1 MRAPRQS
8 AGSITLVF
16 SGKSMKTL
24 TRRRFVCYCAG
35 SAGLTACG
43 GGGSDSKP
51 TTAVEPQQADIGCAL
66 FSTALGAG
74 TGCNQLLSSSGSLY
88 DSQIQ
93 SEFQAQRT
101 FFQLPA
107 VSLRFLNDCTPNAYA
122 DPNSKSILLG
132 VNLINQTLNAY
143 RTQSDAFFTLLPLYA
158 VLAHEFGHQL
168 QFEFGWMNRSDGVVQ
183 EELEADMWAGFYVGL
198 RGLFSGYQVSQTI
211 EQFYRIGS
219 DDFFNPNWHG
229 TSYQRANAFA
239 DGIWAAKEYNEN
251 KIGRTFGAIRA
262 RLQELVTVELRYQ
275 NDLSSGYV
283 SKSDI
288 RQQCDRFKVGGTYQ
302 NCGALLGWP
311 YDTLPGP

>member
-1 MRAPRQS
+1 MS
-8 AGSITLVF
+8 TF
-16 SGKSMKTL
+16 S
-24 TRRRFVCYCAG
+24 RRRFLCYCAG
-35 SAGLTACG
+35 SAAVSSCG
-43 GGGSDSKP
+43 GGSQTSSSRN
-51 TTAVEPQQADIGCAL
+51 TTPQQADIGCAL
-66 FSTALGAG
+66 FSTGFGSGIA
-74 TGCNQLLSSSGSLY
+74 CNQLLSSSGSPY
-88 DSQIQ
+88 DTQIQ
-93 SEFQAQRT
+93 SEFMAQRA

-107 VSLRFLNDCTPNAYA
+107 VSLKYLNDCQPNAFA
-122 DPNSKSILLG
+122 DPNSKSIYLG

-143 RTQSDAFFTLLPLYA
+143 RSQRDAFFTLLPLYA
-158 VLAHEFGHQL
+158 ILAHEFGHQL
-168 QFEFGWMNRSDGVVQ
+168 QFAFGWMNRGDGVVQ

-211 EQFYRIGS
+211 EQFYKTGA

-251 KIGRTFGAIRA
+251 KIGRSFGAVRA
-262 RLQELVTVELRYQ
+262 RLQELVAVELSYL
-275 NDLSSGYV
+275 NDFSPGYV

-311 YDTLPGP
+311 YDTLPSP